1 MTSTPTPGPGIAAT
15 VPDNPYMDRFDN
27 IDRALL
33 QILYAVTGGN
43 TVATPTPGPVVTPA
57 PVPGAFNPTF
67 YDPTPVQ
74 QAAFAARF
82 GIKAEDL
89 TGDNAAQTA
98 VTATDPELGLPWP
111 TIQSLG
117 ASPNLNAVEEYAG
130 YSFRPDGSHAP
141 CSKRLMGKW
150 LNAARLIAAAPTAD
164 AANRVLDGAG
174 ACDPYAVILS
184 LMTGL
189 VTFPTFSS
197 PTGGG
202 AYATTDA
209 VIAALTAIP
218 TPSVSPAAGTP
229 GVSGR

>member
-1 MTSTPTPGPGIAAT
+1 MSSTPTPGPGIAAT

-27 IDRALL
+27 IDRTLL
-33 QILYAVTGGN
+33 QILYAVTGGQSIP
-43 TVATPTPGPVVTPA
+43 TPAPGPVMTPA
-57 PVPGAFNPTF
+57 PVVGAFNPTF

-74 QAAFAARF
+74 QAAFALRF
-82 GIKAEDL
+82 GLKAEDL
-89 TGDNAAQTA
+89 TGDNAAQAT

-111 TIQSLG
+111 TIPPATLG
-117 ASPNLNAVEEYAG
+117 LNAVEEYAG

-174 ACDPYAVILS
+174 ACDPYAVILA

-202 AYATTDA
+202 AHATTDA

-218 TPSVSPAAGTP
+218 TPSVSPASGTP
-229 GVSGR
+229 GPSGR